1 LITGKPI
8 DWPDYKMR
16 VGQLKGLKDA
26 LSIARDINADII
38 GIDKNER

>member
-1 LITGKPI
+1 LITGKAI

-26 LSIARDINADII
+26 LSIARDVNADII
-38 GIDKNER
+38 GINREER

>member
-1 LITGKPI
+1 
-8 DWPDYKMR
+8 MR